1 MDTLALRFR
10 LGIEVLPL
18 THLVTIAT
26 GDAAGTP
33 AAPGTQLTLGTSLLG
48 RLIAIPPGI
57 WLQILK
63 LLWLPHG
70 PTLTTHLPL
79 ALTLLILLHWVHLDF
94 HPPAF
99 GSGPNSNGLT
109 MGASV
114 AAGRQLLQPVLLQ
127 ISNVAC
133 LFYKYIYEYTTQL
146 V

>member
-70 PTLTTHLPL
+70 PTLTTHLSL
-79 ALTLLILLHWVHLDF
+79 ALTFLILLHIAIVDLGKFRLLVDTPSVLHANATFGGAVAPAGPRMGETLPRHILVIVGWV
-94 HPPAF
+94 
-99 GSGPNSNGLT
+99 
-109 MGASV
+109 
-114 AAGRQLLQPVLLQ
+114 
-127 ISNVAC
+127 
-133 LFYKYIYEYTTQL
+133 KE
-146 V
+146 